1 MRRLKIG
8 MDIGSLTVKGVVV
21 SDQGQV
27 LDKRHVLHN
36 GEIVKVFKEVLFALV
51 DGHDQQEIEVS
62 LTGSHSEVIS
72 ALLGIE
78 PLEQVAAEVRG
89 ARHVF
94 GQCNHIFY
102 LGGSTLMLIDLDDK
116 GNLLDIRTNSV
127 CAAGTGSFLD
137 EQANRMGLDHESANS
152 IEPVASP
159 PSIATRCAVFA
170 KTDII
175 HRQQEGFSK
184 EELWCGL
191 CQGMSRTA
199 IQTLLKG
206 RTLAGKTVLSG
217 GVASNKGM
225 VHYLKQ
231 ELGEDLLVSEYSP
244 YLGAIG
250 AALEGQTIPASKALM
265 RLTEVQN
272 FVPSESLSLR
282 SKRPTLVLRKS
293 RYPDFSVHEEF
304 VDSMGNEVRIHIPLD
319 NNFPTKLLLGIDIGS
334 TSTKAV
340 LCDEKGKVVL
350 DVYRRTEGDPVGAGK
365 KLISAIQTVEKR
377 LGKPFEILAVGT
389 TGSGRKIVG
398 AIVGADLIVNE
409 ISAHV
414 RGAVSVDPEVT
425 TIFEIGGQDSKYMRV
440 SNGRIVDANMN
451 YVCAA
456 GTGTFVEELG
466 RKLGFSLAEIGEQ
479 ALGATPP
486 HTSDRC
492 TVFMEQD
499 AGNLS
504 RNGVHKREVM
514 AAILYSVIENYK
526 TKVVG
531 NRPVDKKRI
540 VFQGATARNK
550 GLVAAIENI
559 FDCEVVVSPYCHVM
573 GALGAALL
581 AHEHLLSSGKD
592 KSSFRGLDVANKEIK
607 VTLSNCDLCSNNC
620 VITTAEIDGVSE
632 RPSFGYLCG
641 REPEDNKMRKN
652 IEYTPFRTHR
662 YLLGFKAKSKGNGP
676 KIGVPLALSTWGYA
690 PFFRTLLEDLGATP
704 VFSEETD
711 REIVRKGASST
722 LSDFCFP
729 VKVFFGHVASLIERE
744 DIAAV
749 FVPAM
754 LEEKRNPY
762 TSRRRFCPYL
772 GSGPAY
778 VRGLFEKNPL
788 GPALVNPIIDFNLSE
803 NDQIRYLMLGFAS
816 VLDFD
821 EERARSAL
829 RHAKEVQR
837 AFEEENVRKGME
849 TIEKIK
855 KEGKKGIVIIGRP
868 YNTLDSTVSLHIPMR
883 VSEFGYYVIP
893 MEQLPFRPDLLDRGF
908 YNMYWSYGQKILS
921 AAKQVAKDEDLYG
934 IYLTSFNCG
943 PDSFILNMAE
953 HVMGEKPFLILEL
966 DEHGSDGGY
975 VTRIE
980 AFLDVIRQKGKA
992 ISTAKEV
999 KPSSLAPQAFKG
1011 RTMLIPPMHPITTR
1025 LFAAVLRGH
1034 GFDALPM
1041 PETDEEA
1048 FSLGKSVTRG
1058 SECTPM
1064 ALTIG
1069 TFIKCLKDMNIPP
1082 EKAALFMATA
1092 TGPCRFGSY
1101 AQAQFMALQKAGL
1114 GEIPIFSPSSENAYL
1129 GIPSQARKEIWDAIL
1144 TGDYLYK
1151 VVLRARPY
1159 EREKGIVERKCE
1171 EYVRRLEEAF
1181 EQRKD
1186 PKPVLERAASEILA
1200 LRKNMPD
1207 KPLAGIVGEIYVRC
1221 DPFANGFIIKDIEE
1235 AGGEAWL
1242 APISEWILY
1251 TVWVERAHR
1260 NLRGEGFFTR
1270 LVNEFSNLFI
1280 ERKEHEYMEVMR
1292 PYLPQRLEP
1301 SFEEVVNAGMEYIHH
1316 EFEGE
1321 SILTLGRAVK
1331 FFEQGADLVVNVAP
1345 FGCMHGHI
1353 SGSIFER
1360 IVSVW
1365 KKPVVTSFYDGI
1377 VGKTDLKSFILAAK
1391 EARQRQETK
1400 VFVTNALAD

>member
-1 MRRLKIG
+1 MKHFKIG
-8 MDIGSLTVKGVVV
+8 IDLGSLTVKGAVV
-21 SDQGQV
+21 SEDGFV

-36 GEIVKVFKEVLFALV
+36 GDIVGVFKQVLFALV
-51 DGHDQQEIEVS
+51 DSHDQKAMEVA
-62 LTGSHSEVIS
+62 LTGSHSEAIG

-78 PLEQVAAEVRG
+78 PLEQVASEVRG

-94 GQCNHIFY
+94 GACNHIFH
-102 LGGSTLMLIDLDDK
+102 LGGSTLMLIDLDDD

-137 EQANRMGLDHESANS
+137 EQATRMGIDHETSNS
-152 IEPVASP
+152 IEPVSSP
-159 PSIATRCAVFA
+159 PPIATRCAVFA
-170 KTDII
+170 KTDIT

-206 RTLAGKTVLSG
+206 RTLSGKTVLSG

-225 VHYLKQ
+225 VHYLKK
-231 ELGEDLLVSEYSP
+231 EIGEDLLVSEYSP
-244 YLGAIG
+244 YLAAIG
-250 AALEGQTIPASKALM
+250 AAIEGQNIPASEALKV
-265 RLTEVQN
+265 LTEVPN
-272 FVPSESLSLR
+272 LVPSDSHNGRSRRPTLSLR
-282 SKRPTLVLRKS
+282 KSK
-293 RYPDFSVHEEF
+293 YPDFTVHEEF
-304 VDSMGNEVRIHIPLD
+304 VDSMGNEVRIHFPLD
-319 NNFPTKLLLGIDIGS
+319 DNFPTKLLLGIDIGS

-340 LCDEKGKVVL
+340 LCDESGKVVL

-365 KLISAIQTVEKR
+365 KLMSAIQGIEKR
-377 LGKPFEILAVGT
+377 LSRPFDILAVGT
-389 TGSGRKIVG
+389 TGSGRRIVG
-398 AIVGADLIVNE
+398 TIVGADLVVNE

-414 RGAVSVDPEVT
+414 RGALSVDPFVT
-425 TIFEIGGQDSKYMRV
+425 TIFEIGGQDSKFMRV
-440 SNGRIVDANMN
+440 SNGHIMDANMN

-466 RKLGFSLAEIGEQ
+466 RKLGFSLSEIGEQ

-573 GALGAALL
+573 GALGAGLL
-581 AHEHLLSSGKD
+581 AYEHLLSAGIKGSA
-592 KSSFRGLDVANKEIK
+592 FRGLDVANRDIK

-620 VITTAEIDGVSE
+620 VITTAQIDGISE

-641 REPEDNKMRKN
+641 REPQDNKMRKN
-652 IEYTPFRTHR
+652 VEYTPFRAHR
-662 YLLGFKAKSKGNGP
+662 YLLGFKAKSKDNQP

-704 VFSEETD
+704 VFSTETD
-711 REIVRKGASST
+711 RQVVRKGAAST
-722 LSDFCFP
+722 PSDFCFP
-729 VKVFFGHVASLIERE
+729 VKVMHGHIASLLEQE
-744 DIAAV
+744 DIHAV

-754 LEEKRNPY
+754 LEEKRNVY
-762 TSRRRFCPYL
+762 TTRRRFCPYL
-772 GSGPAY
+772 GAAPDY

-788 GPALVNPIIDFNLSE
+788 GPALANPIIDFNLSE

-816 VLDFD
+816 ILDFD

-829 RHAKEVQR
+829 RHSIEVQR
-837 AFEEENVRKGME
+837 DFEEQNVRKGME
-849 TIEKIK
+849 TIEKLK
-855 KEGKKGIVIIGRP
+855 KEGRKGIVIIGRP
-868 YNTLDSTVSLHIPMR
+868 YNTLDNAVSMHIPLR

-893 MEQLPFRPDLLDRGF
+893 MEQLPFRPDLLDKGF
-908 YNMYWSYGQKILS
+908 YNMYWSYGQRVLS
-921 AAKQVAKDEDLYG
+921 AVKQVAKDEDLYG

-953 HVMGEKPFLILEL
+953 QVMGEKPFLILEL

-980 AFLDVIRQKGKA
+980 AFLDVVRQKKKA
-992 ISTAKEV
+992 VSTVKEV
-999 KPSSLAPQAFKG
+999 KPSFASPSAFKG
-1011 RTMLIPPMHPITTR
+1011 KTMLIPPMHPITTR
-1025 LFAAVLRGH
+1025 FFASVLRGH
-1034 GFDALPM
+1034 GFDAVPM

-1069 TFIKCLKDMNIPP
+1069 TFLKCIKDLSLPP

-1114 GEIPIFSPSSENAYL
+1114 GEVPIFSPSSENAYL
-1129 GIPSQARKEIWDAIL
+1129 GIPSAARREIWDAIL
-1144 TGDYLYK
+1144 TGDYLLK
-1151 VVLRARPY
+1151 LVLRARPY
-1159 EREKGIVERKCE
+1159 EREKGSVDRSCE
-1171 EYVRRLEEAF
+1171 EYVKQLEGIF
-1181 EQRKD
+1181 EERKD

-1200 LRKNMPD
+1200 LRRSMPD

-1221 DPFANGFIIKDIEE
+1221 DPFANGFIIRAIED

-1242 APISEWILY
+1242 APLSEWILY

-1260 NLRGEGFFTR
+1260 NLRGESFFTR

-1280 ERKEHEYMEVMR
+1280 ERKEHEYLELMR

-1301 SFEEVVNAGMEYIHH
+1301 RFEEVVTAGMEYIHH

-1321 SILTLGRAVK
+1321 SILTVGRAVK
-1331 FFEQGADLVVNVAP
+1331 FFEEGADLVVNVAP

-1360 IVSVW
+1360 IVAVW

-1377 VGKTDLKSFILAAK
+1377 VGKTDLRSFILAVKKEQSRHSAPGVGAK
-1391 EARQRQETK
+1391 IPLT
-1400 VFVTNALAD
+1400 